1 MALQTMF
8 VEGPSFIT
16 RPLWLRLGL
25 ALGLVLCAIL
35 LAHGLWLVVDRPISS
50 PLFLAVMIL
59 SAWLCGFR
67 ISVLTAIL
75 SGMAIKYFFVLPYN
89 ELIGD
94 RQDMVRIAVFVI
106 EGILLAWLIQKVRI
120 ASDRIK
126 SSREELRA
134 LTEHQRTLRELEQ
147 KRVSREIHDELGQA
161 LTSLKMKIHLLV
173 RRIRDRSAGAVSP
186 GELEDKLADL
196 SELVDGTIT
205 SVRRISS
212 ELRPSI
218 LDDFGLVAAIEWQAS
233 QFEQEMEIPCLLRSS
248 TDKLEL
254 DSETEVAMFRIIQ
267 EALTNIARHAAA
279 TKVSITLR
287 SLPDHLL
294 IRVEDNGRGIDLRK
308 DNKKQSLGILG
319 MKERSRLIGAALSIG
334 PRRGGGTTVELKI
347 PIDAKDTSDHDKSPV
362 GRRSYDRSTGVKA
375 AAQS

>member
-1 MALQTMF
+1 MF

>member
-233 QFEQEMEIPCLLRSS
+233 QFEQEMEIPCLLLSS